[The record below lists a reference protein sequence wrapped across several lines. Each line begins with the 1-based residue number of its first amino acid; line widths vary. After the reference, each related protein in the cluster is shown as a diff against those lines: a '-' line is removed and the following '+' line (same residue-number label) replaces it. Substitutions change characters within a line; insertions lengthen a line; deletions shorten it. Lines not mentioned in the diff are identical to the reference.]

1 MNVLITLGQILS
13 KNGISTPSVKHEKY
27 LLSMFEKAR
36 PVTNKIKINSKIKI
50 NKIKPIRK
58 TTCEKVRKDVT
69 LNENKHLVGPGSNFQ
84 KKVVKEYLSPLR
96 VHDLSRH
103 EIKNDYDNEK
113 ATRMSGIAKRSK
125 HFSNYKEILFS
136 DSRRFVGELLAALV
150 ACSSKTIEITSD
162 DVVRHFPVWTM
173 EEVPKIPKFNANPHL
188 FEDYIGFLTHTKFL
202 YRNSSST
209 NGIVPMIL
217 RNLMHPGNLKTLQ
230 LRTTRT
236 YNDMIYYFC
245 EKFDFASCREIF
257 AQMKIEGAQRN
268 TITYNLMLLSVLKNS
283 HIRKVKPVDNE
294 VIYYLKSMRKNK
306 VRADAVTWTTCYN
319 FLKED
324 VARAIFIE
332 QMQLRG
338 VPVTASFVYTV
349 LRNGEYSSEECLR
362 FLSNQKLPL
371 TYKLFK
377 LCLDRLLQEDRVN
390 IAWLFLEHTMMK
402 REVDFKIDSDILNSF
417 LRYFAKKGRLDM
429 AVITFNTCTG
439 DFNIK
444 ADDHTFE
451 MLFKALVTNGYS
463 KNFSMV
469 LKYLQNARKSFGLGN
484 RNNYWLVKAM
494 GISKFNVPKLN
505 AFSDEDFEKL
515 TERLNNLKWSSTS
528 SGFTVKTWK
537 ENGPSFKKAL
547 RNIGCFPPT
556 LQANKK
562 PLIVNTTA
570 MQKKSKYRRRI
581 RSIAVQNAMYKRI
594 PLAKDWYGTL
604 KQELKKRHI
613 LVD

>member
-1 MNVLITLGQILS
+1 MNVLTTLGQILS
-13 KNGISTPSVKHEKY
+13 KNGLVSPPVKHEKY

-36 PVTNKIKINSKIKI
+36 PATNRIKI
-50 NKIKPIRK
+50 NKVKQTQKRPERP
-58 TTCEKVRKDVT
+58 ERVRKDVT
-69 LNENKHLVGPGSNFQ
+69 LNENKHLVGKGSNFQ

-103 EIKNDYDNEK
+103 EIKDDYDSEK
-113 ATRMSGIAKRSK
+113 ATRMSRMARRSK
-125 HFSNYKEILFS
+125 HFANYREIVFS

-150 ACSSKTIEITSD
+150 ACSSKMIEVISD
-162 DVVRHFPVWTM
+162 DVVRHFPAWTM
-173 EEVPKIPKFNANPHL
+173 KEVPKIPKFDANPKL

-202 YRNSSST
+202 YRNSSSI

-230 LRTTRT
+230 WRTTRT
-236 YNDMIYYFC
+236 YNDMIYYFR

-268 TITYNLMLLSVLKNS
+268 TITYNMMLLSVLKNS

-338 VPVTASFVYTV
+338 VPITASFVYTV
-349 LRNGEYSSEECLR
+349 LRNGAYSSEECLR
-362 FLSNQKLPL
+362 FLSNHKVPL
-371 TYKLFK
+371 TCKLFK

-390 IAWLFLEHTMMK
+390 IAWLFLEHTMTK
-402 REVDFKIDSDILNSF
+402 REVDFKIDSDIMNSF
-417 LRYFAKKGRLDM
+417 LRYFARKGRLDL
-429 AVITFNTCTG
+429 ALITFNTCTR
-439 DFNIK
+439 DFDIK
-444 ADDHTFE
+444 PDDHTFE

-463 KNFSMV
+463 KNFSMI
-469 LKYLQNARKSFGLGN
+469 LKYLKNARGSFGLGN
-484 RNNYWLVKAM
+484 RNNYWLVKAAA
-494 GISKFNVPKLN
+494 ISKFNVPKLST
-505 AFSDEDFEKL
+505 FSDEDFEKL
-515 TERLNNLKWSSTS
+515 ANQLNNLVWSSTS
-528 SGFTVKTWK
+528 SGFTLKTWK

-547 RNIGCFPPT
+547 RDIGCVPPT
-556 LQANKK
+556 LQANKE
-562 PLIVNTTA
+562 PPIVNTTA

-604 KQELKKRHI
+604 KQELKKRN
-613 LVD
+613 LLAD

>member
-13 KNGISTPSVKHEKY
+13 KNGVASPSVKHEKY

-36 PVTNKIKINSKIKI
+36 PVPNKIKINKVKQTQ
-50 NKIKPIRK
+50 KTPERMRK
-58 TTCEKVRKDVT
+58 VVT
-69 LNENKHLVGPGSNFQ
+69 LKANRHLVGQGSNFQ
-84 KKVVKEYLSPLR
+84 KKVVKDYLSPLR
-96 VHDLSRH
+96 VHDFSRH
-103 EIKNDYDNEK
+103 EIKNDYDTQK
-113 ATRMSGIAKRSK
+113 ATRMSHIARRRKQSA
-125 HFSNYKEILFS
+125 NYREILFS

-150 ACSSKTIEITSD
+150 ACSSKTIEATSD
-162 DVVRHFPVWTM
+162 HVVRHFPTWTM
-173 EEVPKIPKFNANPHL
+173 EEVPKIPKFSANPNL
-188 FEDYIGFLTHTKFL
+188 FEDYIGFLSHTKFL

-217 RNLMHPGNLKTLQ
+217 RNLMHPGNLKTLH

-306 VRADAVTWTTCYN
+306 VQADAVTWTTCYN

-324 VARAIFIE
+324 VSRAIFIE

-338 VPVTASFVYTV
+338 VPITAAFVYTV
-349 LRNGEYSSEECLR
+349 LRNGTYSSEECLR
-362 FLSNQKLPL
+362 FLSNNKVPL
-371 TYKLFK
+371 SFKLFK
-377 LCLDRLLQEDRVN
+377 LCLDRLLEEDRANV
-390 IAWLFLEHTMMK
+390 AWLFLEHTMMK
-402 REVDFKIDSDILNSF
+402 REMDFRIDSDILNSF
-417 LRYFAKKGRLDM
+417 LRYFAKKGRFDM
-429 AVITFNTCTG
+429 AIITFNTCTR

-444 ADDHTFE
+444 PDDHTFE
-451 MLFKALVTNGYS
+451 MLFKALVTNGYT
-463 KNFSMV
+463 KNFSLV
-469 LKYLQNARKSFGLGN
+469 LKYLKNVRGSFGLGN
-484 RNNYWLVKAM
+484 RNNYWLIKAT

-505 AFSDEDFEKL
+505 AFSDEDLEKL
-515 TERLNNLKWSSTS
+515 TSQLDNLKWSSTS

-537 ENGPSFKKAL
+537 ENGPSFKRAL
-547 RNIGCFPPT
+547 RDIGCVPPMVR
-556 LQANKK
+556 ASKK
-562 PLIVNTTA
+562 PHTVNTTA
-570 MQKKSKYRRRI
+570 MQKKSRYRRRI
-581 RSIAVQNAMYKRI
+581 RNIAVQSAMCKRI

-604 KQELKKRHI
+604 KQQLKERNILADELIRYR
-613 LVD
+613 